1 MTAKINNVI
10 INKTA
15 YRREVRCKSVATA
28 ITVIEA
34 IHKSEYP
41 VRFNKIFGQESNNK
55 LCLFSE
61 NEYGLQSFAARKGR
75 FLFMSEKTKEEYL
88 DLLRAVASKEKRF
101 PKKSDFSEDDVNR
114 IKGFFG
120 PWPWALEAAGLK
132 ESKQEERKQ
141 RNYEKR
147 KRSKER
153 RKGESNN
160 A

>member
-1 MTAKINNVI
+1 MLLPPGKD
-10 INKTA
+10 
-15 YRREVRCKSVATA
+15 
-28 ITVIEA
+28 
-34 IHKSEYP
+34 
-41 VRFNKIFGQESNNK
+41 G
-55 LCLFSE
+55 
-61 NEYGLQSFAARKGR
+61 

-101 PKKSDFSEDDVNR
+101 PKKSDFSDDDVNR

-147 KRSKER
+147 QRSKAR

>member
-1 MTAKINNVI
+1 MLLPPGKD
-10 INKTA
+10 
-15 YRREVRCKSVATA
+15 
-28 ITVIEA
+28 
-34 IHKSEYP
+34 
-41 VRFNKIFGQESNNK
+41 G
-55 LCLFSE
+55 
-61 NEYGLQSFAARKGR
+61 

-120 PWPWALEAAGLK
+120 PWPCALEAAGLK

-147 KRSKER
+147 QRSKAR